1 MSINL
6 KGRSL
11 LTLRDYTQEEI
22 TYLLRLSHELRQKKK
37 ADMPGNLLRGRNIV
51 LLFEKTSTRTRCA
64 FEAACFDEG
73 GCATY
78 LSNSQ
83 MGMKE
88 SLEDTARVL
97 SRYYDGIA
105 FRGAAQETVEG
116 LARFAGIPVWNGLTD
131 RFHPTQALAD
141 VMTLSEHAGKPL
153 NTCKLV
159 YLGDARSNVA
169 NSLLVIAAKLGMSYT
184 AISARELFPSEV
196 LQSDMSET
204 ARQTGADIVFTD
216 DLDAVHGADALYTD
230 VWMSMGEEGLADERI
245 RLLEQ
250 YRVTMDV
257 VRKTGN
263 PNVIFLH
270 CLPAFHDLNTG
281 IGMDIFNRYGI
292 REMEVADEV
301 FRSPMSKVFD
311 QAENRLHTIKAVM
324 VATIGR
330 A

>member
-1 MSINL
+1 
-6 KGRSL
+6 
-11 LTLRDYTQEEI
+11 
-22 TYLLRLSHELRQKKK
+22 
-37 ADMPGNLLRGRNIV
+37 
-51 LLFEKTSTRTRCA
+51 
-64 FEAACFDEG
+64 
-73 GCATY
+73 
-78 LSNSQ
+78 
-83 MGMKE
+83 
-88 SLEDTARVL
+88 
-97 SRYYDGIA
+97 
-105 FRGAAQETVEG
+105 
-116 LARFAGIPVWNGLTD
+116 
-131 RFHPTQALAD
+131 
-141 VMTLSEHAGKPL
+141 
-153 NTCKLV
+153 
-159 YLGDARSNVA
+159 
-169 NSLLVIAAKLGMSYT
+169 
-184 AISARELFPSEV
+184 
-196 LQSDMSET
+196 
-204 ARQTGADIVFTD
+204 
-216 DLDAVHGADALYTD
+216 
-230 VWMSMGEEGLADERI
+230 MSMGEEGLADERI